1 MLFQINKNLNH
12 FLTPTL
18 LPPCD
23 TLNNTT
29 QILIPGRAKEK
40 SFRITSYQD
49 LGIFGV
55 KIPLNVSTVSLPSP
69 SHTFHGAASELDFT
83 LHSRSSKNEIFLFQ
97 KVSRRTLRFFFMLK
111 QQKYY
116 GNSYQFMGFCF
127 VKVYQTLKLWCTTCV
142 IIGNWYISFI
152 PVFLQNIFLYFHFCI
167 FLTLVEQ
174 AGWYKAGHIAV
185 LKHNFSQPAH
195 NSTLNFL
202 LNKLWTIL
210 LNCFLA
216 LDLHRFIKYWS
227 WYLLFLLKNCFSPA
241 GHLCTCAMESSTDP
255 A

>member
-1 MLFQINKNLNH
+1 MWAHDPRSAQDMSTCHNLCSPVFKCLLFQINKSPNH
-12 FLTPTL
+12 FLTSTL

-23 TLNNTT
+23 TLKNTI
-29 QILIPGRAKEK
+29 QIQIPGRAKEK

-97 KVSRRTLRFFFMLK
+97 KVSRHTLRFFFMLK

-174 AGWYKAGHIAV
+174 AGWYKAGHISGFKQRNRETICFCIF
-185 LKHNFSQPAH
+185 L
-195 NSTLNFL
+195 NSGGASGLVQGGTY
-202 LNKLWTIL
+202 I
-210 LNCFLA
+210 CF
-216 LDLHRFIKYWS
+216 
-227 WYLLFLLKNCFSPA
+227 
-241 GHLCTCAMESSTDP
+241 
-255 A
+255 